1 MIRYTAKMERSI
13 VEAQREGYEQGYKEG
28 LEAGIAKGR
37 AEVYRAWY
45 ADWDRRWRAAIASG
59 IPFTDP
65 PPVDPDNP
73 TAVAHEQGRKHGIV
87 QGRVEV
93 YRMGRLEQAARGSR
107 LRKGVPLP
115 TRHRPTLKTAPG
127 IRM

>member
-73 TAVAHEQGRKHGIV
+73 TAVAHEQGRKHGV
-87 QGRVEV
+87 AQGRVEV
-93 YRMGRLEQAARGSR
+93 YFAWTDWNKRREEAEA
-107 LRKGVPLP
+107 KGEPFTDLP
-115 TRHRPTLKTAPG
+115 PPNPENGTGK
-127 IRM
+127 

>member
-45 ADWDRRWRAAIASG
+45 ADWDRRRRDQTVAGRYSERD
-59 IPFTDP
+59 PF
-65 PPVDPDNP
+65 
-73 TAVAHEQGRKHGIV
+73 
-87 QGRVEV
+87 
-93 YRMGRLEQAARGSR
+93 Y
-107 LRKGVPLP
+107 
-115 TRHRPTLKTAPG
+115 
-127 IRM
+127 